1 MKRMKRV
8 LAVVIALSVI
18 SGYFSVRTEK
28 TVSAAKADKNITV
41 KVTSDYTL
49 KLPGSWKGNYIMK
62 RNGKNSVSFYA
73 KKCYKQKKEG
83 WLFSIEKCKDEP
95 YEDAPSYELVGR
107 WGGYDYVAMYPTDVQ
122 SEGVTKAAKKQYTKL
137 NQSVEKIVKSI
148 RPTKGL
154 KKKKK
159 YFCASNFAVKIP
171 ANWKGKY
178 IVKKSKK
185 KSRSPYV
192 TFYEKKCYKQKKGG
206 WLFSIECYKDN
217 SYLDLPSYDLV
228 AKWGGRSYVAV
239 YPTDV
244 QFEGATKSAA
254 KQYRK
259 MSKDV
264 EKIAKSIQALK

>member
-73 KKCYKQKKEG
+73 KKCYKQKKAG
-83 WLFSIEKCKDEP
+83 WLFSIEKCKDES

-107 WGGYDYVAMYPTDVQ
+107 WGDYDYVAM
-122 SEGVTKAAKKQYTKL
+122 
-137 NQSVEKIVKSI
+137 
-148 RPTKGL
+148 
-154 KKKKK
+154 
-159 YFCASNFAVKIP
+159 
-171 ANWKGKY
+171 
-178 IVKKSKK
+178 
-185 KSRSPYV
+185 
-192 TFYEKKCYKQKKGG
+192 
-206 WLFSIECYKDN
+206 
-217 SYLDLPSYDLV
+217 
-228 AKWGGRSYVAV
+228 

-264 EKIAKSIQALK
+264 EKVAKSIRVLK